1 MPNRKVEALHK
12 RHDVDAIVDDWT
24 HKTSRL
30 LAGIAS
36 GKVKYAITLAFW
48 ESGKVE
54 LLDRGEIPHDSHLP
68 LATVQLMIQQ
78 LTAVQAVLKRKRR

>member
-1 MPNRKVEALHK
+1 MKGRKVEPLHK
-12 RHDVDAIVDDWT
+12 GLDVDALVDDWT

-36 GKVKYAITLAFW
+36 GEVEYAITLSFW
-48 ESGKVE
+48 KNGKVE
-54 LLDRGEIPHDSHLP
+54 LLDRGNIPVDSHLP

-78 LTAVQAVLKRKRR
+78 LTAIQAVLKTKAR